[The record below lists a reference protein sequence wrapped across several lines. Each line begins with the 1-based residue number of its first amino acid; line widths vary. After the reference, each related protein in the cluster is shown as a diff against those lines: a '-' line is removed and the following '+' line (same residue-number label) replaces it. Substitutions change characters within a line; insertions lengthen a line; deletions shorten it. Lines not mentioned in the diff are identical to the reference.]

1 MLTLTLYSILEDEAN
16 EELLLLSS
24 SLGMKMMKCLVNGA
38 ERDGLTLKFRNA
50 LKIIKLGLE
59 QILGYHLNYLTI
71 F

>member
-1 MLTLTLYSILEDEAN
+1 MIKD
-16 EELLLLSS
+16 
-24 SLGMKMMKCLVNGA
+24 LVNGA

-59 QILGYHLNYLTI
+59 QILGYHLSYLTI

>member
-1 MLTLTLYSILEDEAN
+1 MKNCCYFQVTS
-16 EELLLLSS
+16 
-24 SLGMKMMKCLVNGA
+24 GVKMMKCLVHGA

-59 QILGYHLNYLTI
+59 QIFEYHLSYLTI